1 MDKRRQ
7 MALVQ
12 RRRDELSKALR
23 KGLERFKQ
31 MGIRADVYVPDFK
44 DNTAFLLIDE
54 KSLGGYFQRRILS
67 KLKKIGSDIS
77 VKSGIEDDVLITKIV
92 SKAEVNKESLNK
104 DVSRVKEEMEKIKI
118 KTEIFVNC
126 EDYTTILIL
135 MDMTDI
141 SNYFDR
147 VVKETI
153 KRNRIKV
160 MCDVYRESNVMVVR
174 FVR

>member
-1 MDKRRQ
+1 

-31 MGIRADVYVPDFK
+31 MCIKADVYVPDFK

-54 KSLGGYFQRRILS
+54 KSLGCYFQGRILS
-67 KLKKIGSDIS
+67 KLKRVSKDIS

-92 SKAEVNKESLNK
+92 SKAEVNKESLSK
-104 DVSRVKEEMEKIKI
+104 DISRVKEEMEKIKI

>member
-1 MDKRRQ
+1 

-67 KLKKIGSDIS
+67 KLKKISKDIS

-92 SKAEVNKESLNK
+92 SKAEVSKESINE

>member
-1 MDKRRQ
+1 
-7 MALVQ
+7 
-12 RRRDELSKALR
+12 
-23 KGLERFKQ
+23 
-31 MGIRADVYVPDFK
+31 
-44 DNTAFLLIDE
+44 
-54 KSLGGYFQRRILS
+54 LGGYFQRKILS
-67 KLKKIGSDIS
+67 KLRKLGNDIS

-92 SKAEVNKESLNK
+92 SKAEVNNESINE
-104 DVSRVKEEMEKIKI
+104 DVSRVKEEMKKIKI

-135 MDMTDI
+135 MDITDI

-160 MCDVYRESNVMVVR
+160 LCDVYRESNVMVVR